1 MINPGASCT
10 NQTFAV
16 HGILGKVGWWS
27 AGSGSGR
34 FDVTLTHYRRSI
46 FGRCV
51 SYSASV
57 RGTLSLT
64 L

>member
-1 MINPGASCT
+1 
-10 NQTFAV
+10 
-16 HGILGKVGWWS
+16 L
-27 AGSGSGR
+27 AGSGSGA
-34 FDVTLTHYRRSI
+34 FNVTLTHYRRSI